1 MNCWT
6 NPNGRNFHP
15 ERVGNSGNNSRGND
29 YRDYRR
35 TTTVQGITTMAE
47 KAVVIRNV
55 EETVDMEVMH
65 TSMMIVLGAEA
76 GAALDLLVG
85 AVAEAAATMMDTTL
99 MIITAAAAAVVDRVR
114 GMSEAG
120 TRVTLMCPRACSIDG
135 VRQLKV
141 WRGGWI

>member
-1 MNCWT
+1 MEGISTLNVSAT
-6 NPNGRNFHP
+6 
-15 ERVGNSGNNSRGND
+15 VG
-29 YRDYRR
+29 
-35 TTTVQGITTMAE
+35 TTAVETTTVTTVALTTVQGITTMAE

-99 MIITAAAAAVVDRVR
+99 MIITTKMITAAAAAVVNRVR
-114 GMSEAG
+114 GASEAG
-120 TRVTLMCPRACSIDG
+120 TRVTLMCPRVCSIDG

>member
-1 MNCWT
+1 MEGISTLNVSAT
-6 NPNGRNFHP
+6 
-15 ERVGNSGNNSRGND
+15 VG
-29 YRDYRR
+29 
-35 TTTVQGITTMAE
+35 TTAVETTTVTTVALTTVQGITTMAE

-120 TRVTLMCPRACSIDG
+120 TRVTLMCPRVCSIDG

>member
-1 MNCWT
+1 MEGIST
-6 NPNGRNFHP
+6 LSVSAT
-15 ERVGNSGNNSRGND
+15 VG
-29 YRDYRR
+29 
-35 TTTVQGITTMAE
+35 TTAVETTTVTTVALTTVQGIATMAE

>member
-1 MNCWT
+1 MEGIST
-6 NPNGRNFHP
+6 LSVSAT
-15 ERVGNSGNNSRGND
+15 VG
-29 YRDYRR
+29 
-35 TTTVQGITTMAE
+35 TTAVETTTVTTVALTTVQGIATMAE

-120 TRVTLMCPRACSIDG
+120 TRVTMMCPRVCSIDG

>member
-1 MNCWT
+1 MEGIST
-6 NPNGRNFHP
+6 LSVSAT
-15 ERVGNSGNNSRGND
+15 VG
-29 YRDYRR
+29 
-35 TTTVQGITTMAE
+35 TTAVETTTVTTVALTTVQGITTMAE

-120 TRVTLMCPRACSIDG
+120 TRVTLMCPRVCPIDG